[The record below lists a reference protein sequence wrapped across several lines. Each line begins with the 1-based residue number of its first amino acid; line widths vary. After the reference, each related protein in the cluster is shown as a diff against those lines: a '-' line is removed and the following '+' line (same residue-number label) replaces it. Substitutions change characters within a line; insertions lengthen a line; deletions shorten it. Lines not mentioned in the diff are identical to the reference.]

1 MDYYKVLGVD
11 NNASTEDVKRAFK
24 KQAKKW
30 HPDKNPNNAEEA
42 TRRFKE
48 VSEAYQV
55 LVDEGKRKIYDR
67 DGKEGV
73 GNIKKQRSDQNFN
86 FPRPDDFDYPRT
98 RSKPRYSYKG
108 GFTESHS
115 FMFKDPHQVFR
126 DVFGAND
133 PFEDF
138 FMFDP
143 LKEFFDPFGRSGGPR
158 AQRTNIQHCRS
169 HNPAYFGLNANRRTE
184 FPFASQRHTK
194 SLFDELDE
202 IESLF
207 GDMMGLGGLSV
218 GRSRVRGSSRNTPR
232 SRSSN
237 PAAASSSY
245 RKPQTSTQTPRR
257 Y

>member
-1 MDYYKVLGVD
+1 MDYYAVLGVD
-11 NNASTEDVKRAFK
+11 NNASNEDIKRAFK

-30 HPDKNPNNAEEA
+30 HPDKNPDNAEEA
-42 TRRFKE
+42 TRKFKE

-55 LVDEGKRKIYDR
+55 LVDEGKRRIYDR
-67 DGKEGV
+67 EGKEGL
-73 GNIKKQRSDQNFN
+73 GNGKKRSPDQNFN
-86 FPRPDDFDYPRT
+86 FPRPDDFNYPKT
-98 RSKPRYSYKG
+98 KSTPRYRYKDS
-108 GFTESHS
+108 FTDARP

-126 DVFGAND
+126 DVFGASD

-143 LKEFFDPFGRSGGPR
+143 LKEIFDPFGRPFV
-158 AQRTNIQHCRS
+158 QHSRS
-169 HNPAYFGLNANRRTE
+169 RRPVFFGLNSKQRPE
-184 FPFASQRHTK
+184 LHFPSQRHTK

-245 RKPQTSTQTPRR
+245 RKPQASTQTHRR